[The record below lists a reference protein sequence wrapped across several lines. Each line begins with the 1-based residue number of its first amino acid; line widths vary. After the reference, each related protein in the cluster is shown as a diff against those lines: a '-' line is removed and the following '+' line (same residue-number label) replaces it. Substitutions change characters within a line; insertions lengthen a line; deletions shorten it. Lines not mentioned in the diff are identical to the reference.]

1 MVSCSRISKVKQIIG
16 FACILICLALGT
28 LPVVA
33 ETTSRETLAAAA
45 ARLPIGIFA
54 VPRDLLY
61 LARMKGFEVVH
72 DYRFEEGR
80 DKNDELAAYLDEAH
94 QLGLKVMVGFER
106 KENYTV
112 PKVVERVRRFRAHP
126 AVWAWYLCDEPKT
139 AMRDQVAEI
148 AAAIRREDPGH
159 PLIIA
164 TDLAPFAVLA
174 DLVFAYTYPIKDRA
188 FPQQELSPEVRRID
202 QVSEASPPFC
212 VLVQTF
218 NWNHYLQFD
227 KRRRDN
233 RYPTA
238 EEMRFMAFYGVLKGA
253 RAVFFFSFQT
263 LPIEHRNLGNVAAL
277 IGELKGMREYLAG
290 EQVDPKTYTNHPHAA
305 TWRKDGRTLLL
316 ITNPI
321 GQPLEA
327 TLKPGSWTLADFKNP
342 TAMIPSGKLTLAPW
356 GVRLLLVTEKPSIHE
371 SPTR

>member
-1 MVSCSRISKVKQIIG
+1 VKQIIG
-16 FACILICLALGT
+16 FACLLICLALGT
-28 LPVVA
+28 LPVAA
-33 ETTSRETLAAAA
+33 ETTSRETLAAA

-94 QLGLKVMVGFER
+94 KLGLKVMVGFER
-106 KENYTV
+106 KENYPV

-126 AVWAWYLCDEPKT
+126 AVWAWYLCDEPKM
-139 AMRDQVAEI
+139 AMQDQVAEI

-164 TDLAPFAVLA
+164 TDLAPFAALA
-174 DLVFAYTYPIKDRA
+174 DLIFAYTYPIKDRA

-202 QVSEASPPFC
+202 QVAEASPPFC

-218 NWNHYLQFD
+218 NWNHYLSFD

-263 LPIEHRNLGNVAAL
+263 LPIEPRNLGHIAAL
-277 IGELKGMREYLAG
+277 IGELKGMREYLVG
-290 EQVDPKTYTNHPHAA
+290 DQVDAKRYTDYLHAA
-305 TWRKDGRTLLL
+305 AWRKDGCTLLL
-316 ITNPI
+316 ITNPS
-321 GQPLEA
+321 GQPVEA
-327 TLKPGSWTLADFKNP
+327 PLKPGPWTLGDFKNP
-342 TAMIPSGKLTLAPW
+342 TAIIPSGKLTLAPW